1 MSEVLNYTPK
11 SFNQGQRNEDEL
23 QQELKLA
30 AKLPQWQ
37 TKMNV
42 TLQWWS
48 WFFSSKGHCHTFNF
62 VMGGF

>member
-42 TLQWWS
+42 TLQW
-48 WFFSSKGHCHTFNF
+48 
-62 VMGGF
+62 